1 MTAVE
6 LSADFKALLSSIE
19 PTATHVSAAKAA
31 HEKVR
36 EQLRTDD
43 ESKEAHED
51 TFLSGSYARSTAIND
66 INDVDVIY
74 MLDLDQTITSPD
86 VVLAWLHGIL
96 SRYYT
101 QTKRQGRSVG
111 VQAARNVWLDI
122 VPSTTMSSAT
132 GPLWIPDREAH
143 EWVATHPKGQ
153 IAAAVNQNKA
163 TNGYYVQV
171 VKLMKFWRDRL
182 PREACKPKSYILETL
197 VHRTIGYPTS
207 HAVAVVNVLEGIGR
221 TYGAYKDTNSV
232 PSIPDPG
239 YSSVN
244 VAKRWASDEFDE
256 FMEQTEAAA
265 GTARKA
271 LNEPDERE
279 SRRLWRQLFGGSFG
293 G

>member
-1 MTAVE
+1 VE

-19 PTATHVSAAKAA
+19 PSANHVSAAKAA

-36 EQLRTDD
+36 EQLRTDG

-51 TFLSGSYARSTAIND
+51 AFLSGSYARSTAIND
-66 INDVDVIY
+66 INDVDVICL
-74 MLDLDQTITSPD
+74 LDLDQTITAPD

-122 VPSTTMSSAT
+122 VPSTAMSSAT

-153 IAAAVNQNKA
+153 IAAAVSQNKA

-171 VKLMKFWRDRL
+171 VKLMKFWRDRF

-207 HAVAVVNVLEGIGR
+207 HAVGVVNVLEGIGR
-221 TYGAYKDTNSV
+221 TYGAYRDTNSV
-232 PSIPDPG
+232 PSVSDPG
-239 YSSVN
+239 YSPVN
-244 VAKRWASDEFDE
+244 VAKRWASDEFDD
-256 FMEQTEAAA
+256 FMKQVDGAA

-271 LNEPDERE
+271 LNEPNERE
-279 SRRLWRQLFGGSFG
+279 SRRLWRQLFGASFG